1 MASGTKS
8 IFNRFTAPF
17 FVMLGVLAQLFLLAL
32 LAKVGH
38 GRKAYLARQGEPNW
52 LFNLTTL

>member
-17 FVMLGVLAQLFLLAL
+17 FVMLGVLAQLCLLA
-32 LAKVGH
+32 V
-38 GRKAYLARQGEPNW
+38 LARLGMVARH
-52 LFNLTTL
+52 TLLGKVSQIGYLI